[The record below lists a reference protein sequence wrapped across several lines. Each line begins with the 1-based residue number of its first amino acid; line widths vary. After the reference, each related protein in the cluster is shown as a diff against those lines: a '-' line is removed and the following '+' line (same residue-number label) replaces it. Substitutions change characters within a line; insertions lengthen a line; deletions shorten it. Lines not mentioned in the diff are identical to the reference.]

1 MARGRAVVL
10 PQNPRMNDWLHDT
23 LAALTSPG
31 PWRSFR
37 HVFVV
42 SFMDDG
48 KYYLLSALVIWGVL
62 HVLLKRR
69 LAHRVIGGWPTRAD
83 LRREITYSISTLC
96 VITALNAGILALV
109 VSGIFEV
116 YEQPLKHGLA
126 WLLLSLPLMIVW
138 HDFYFYWTHRLLH
151 TRWLFRNVHGV
162 HHRSRNPSPWAAFSF
177 HPIEALVNS
186 MVVPITLVAVP
197 LNEYV
202 IAAFAI
208 HQIIRNAHG
217 HAAVES
223 LPRGFARHWL
233 GGRFVTTT
241 HHHLH
246 HETAQGNYGLWFT
259 WMDRWFGTERQDYFE
274 RFDKATAPRPPA

>member
-1 MARGRAVVL
+1 MT
-10 PQNPRMNDWLHDT
+10 DWLHDT
-23 LAALTSPG
+23 VAAMTSPG

-37 HVFVV
+37 HVFIV
-42 SFMDDG
+42 SFLDDG
-48 KYYLLSALVIWGVL
+48 KYYLLSALVIWGLL
-62 HVLLKRR
+62 HVLLKNR
-69 LAHRVIGGWPTRAD
+69 LAHRAIGGWPTRAD
-83 LRREITYSISTLC
+83 LRREIAYSISTLC

-109 VSGIFEV
+109 VSGVFEV
-116 YEQPLKHGLA
+116 YEEPLKHGLA

-151 TRWLFRNVHGV
+151 TRWLFTRVHGV

-177 HPIEALVNS
+177 HPVEALVNS

-208 HQIIRNAHG
+208 HQIIRNTHG
-217 HAAVES
+217 HAAVET

-246 HETAQGNYGLWFT
+246 HETGRGNYGLWFT
-259 WMDRWFGTERQDYFE
+259 WMDRWFGTERVDYFE
-274 RFDKATAPRPPA
+274 RWDKATAPRPPA